1 MDKTSFLNSL
11 SFGLYSMPTSCLW
24 LLVLG
29 DLDRKIVY
37 SIKFTVIFVVVNI
50 TFYPIPSITIIQTW
64 IDYLKCNLLKFSDSF
79 VIDCMVTFHTS
90 PITEN
95 IQRLF
100 GYIASWTG
108 SFGDVVFIC
117 WKKLKIVLS
126 SSLMCHCIFQY
137 KWRQCRRCHFY
148 ILTAFSSYTAIF
160 KLFIVLLVLFIYL
173 EMKSIIVVQT
183 HLSYILF
190 NILNVI
196 SNQIHG
202 ASAYLPDWFHCRFHI
217 MG

>member
-1 MDKTSFLNSL
+1 ML
-11 SFGLYSMPTSCLW
+11 
-24 LLVLG
+24 
-29 DLDRKIVY
+29 
-37 SIKFTVIFVVVNI
+37 
-50 TFYPIPSITIIQTW
+50 FYPIPSITIIQTW

-108 SFGDVVFIC
+108 KFGDVVFIC

-126 SSLMCHCIFQY
+126 SSLMCLCISDGNVAIVI
-137 KWRQCRRCHFY
+137 FY
-148 ILTAFSSYTAIF
+148 ILTAFSSYTAIC
-160 KLFIVLLVLFIYL
+160 KLFIVLLILFIYL

-183 HLSYILF
+183 HLSFIKRYFQRHL
-190 NILNVI
+190 
-196 SNQIHG
+196 
-202 ASAYLPDWFHCRFHI
+202 
-217 MG
+217 